1 MKSLSSIQI
10 GKNFADSLDRFDYN
24 SEHIEIKRSGKE
36 SLYVISAK
44 DYQLF
49 QQLLQQAEDRL
60 DYQEAETR
68 MQDPSQKKIAFDEF
82 FADL

>member
-10 GKNFADSLDRFDYN
+10 GENFADSLDRFDYN

-36 SLYVISAK
+36 SVYVISAK
-44 DYQLF
+44 DYELF
-49 QQLLQQAEDRL
+49 QQLLQQAEDKL

-68 MQDPSQKKIAFDEF
+68 MNEPAQKKIAFDEF